1 MVVKSI
7 SVQSVSGVMNL
18 AGLSSV
24 EYLKLVVLVLSNW
37 QVNIHIVK
45 ISVLSKVSVAGTTL
59 VWQVCIHECSTNN
72 CISQCCRCLIFW
84 AGLHTRF
91 SVSSI
96 GVNFWQVYVTL

>member
-1 MVVKSI
+1 MVKSI
-7 SVQSVSGVMNL
+7 PVRSVSGVMNL
-18 AGLSSV
+18 AGLFRV

-37 QVNIHIVK
+37 QVNIHVVK
-45 ISVLSKVSVAGTTL
+45 ISVLSKVSVAGATL
-59 VWQVCIHECSTNN
+59 VWQVCIHECTKN